1 MRSSSSGKLTFG
13 STGSNGIRSASSHAL
28 RRRERLVP
36 SGDEA
41 RAPRYHPAC
50 RALAGAAAHRPPS
63 RPPAFTGGS
72 RLRLPRRRA
81 PVRAGARGGWSCG
94 ARHRAHTIP
103 GSLPLRRT
111 HDRVPVAAC
120 GAHATPTMGRITV
133 RVVPRSARTGVDGG
147 PEGPLIRVRAAPEGG
162 RATAEAARALAA
174 ALGVPPSAVRL
185 IRGGRS
191 RIKTFAVEGLSD
203 EALREAVSGS

>member
-1 MRSSSSGKLTFG
+1 
-13 STGSNGIRSASSHAL
+13 
-28 RRRERLVP
+28 
-36 SGDEA
+36 
-41 RAPRYHPAC
+41 
-50 RALAGAAAHRPPS
+50 
-63 RPPAFTGGS
+63 
-72 RLRLPRRRA
+72 
-81 PVRAGARGGWSCG
+81 
-94 ARHRAHTIP
+94 
-103 GSLPLRRT
+103 
-111 HDRVPVAAC
+111 
-120 GAHATPTMGRITV
+120 MGRITV

-162 RATAEAARALAA
+162 RATAEAARALAT